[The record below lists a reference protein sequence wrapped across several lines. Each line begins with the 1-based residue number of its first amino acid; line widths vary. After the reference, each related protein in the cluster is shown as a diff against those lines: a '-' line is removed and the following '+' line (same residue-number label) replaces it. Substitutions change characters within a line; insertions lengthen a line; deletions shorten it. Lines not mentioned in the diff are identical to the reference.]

1 MQNFEEMFGKLTGYN
16 PFPWQKRLY
25 EQFCQG
31 EIPASC
37 DIPTS
42 LGKTSVIAVW
52 LLALA
57 GKEAGVQIPRRLVY
71 VVNRRTIVD
80 QSTAVVIELRKK
92 LNEAE
97 QNISS
102 PLSCIVKTL
111 KDMCA
116 VGNSDG
122 DLLSISTLRG
132 ELADNLQWRF
142 DPMRPAVM
150 IGTVDMIGS
159 KLLFSG
165 YGDTRRTRPIN
176 AGLIGCDTLIVHDEA
191 HLTPAF
197 SLLLHS
203 VEDSQNTVNPVPGIP
218 PLRVLELS
226 ATSRQTGRSIFQIDY
241 ADFSDK
247 KISERL
253 NAKKTLHLHE
263 IKTPGELA
271 EKIVTI
277 ACNHNNDGTRVVL
290 FVHSPDE
297 ATKIHDKLIKGLCE
311 KAEEKW
317 CRENNTM
324 SIPKKEKEALNN
336 RCQDNVSILTGEI
349 RGYERDKL
357 LNNTGMLPFTGEKSQ
372 EQTVYLVSTSAGEVG
387 MDLHADHMVS
397 DLSTLDS
404 MIQRLGRVN
413 RFGQTEARVDVV
425 YCAALNKEE
434 KKKQDDSNEKDEATS
449 EGEEKSETAKTKKD
463 ENLALKKTLALFTL
477 SKILLDD
484 PMFLAGL
491 PEDVGLALRTI
502 CKTLIDDG
510 MDVSPATLLE
520 LLKEKDAAEAF
531 APVPETL
538 DTTDI
543 LLDLWAQTS
552 LMDIPARPEV
562 SPWLHGIQENL
573 PETWLAWRHEL
584 ALLCDSDLTDDDITR
599 WFQKFTIASKETLRK
614 PTYRLKWTGA
624 AEKKWIESHEDCP
637 VFVLL
642 ANGQG
647 RKMTIAD
654 MAKQGKRL
662 NFATIVFPL
671 KLGGLSDSG
680 FFDIKVETPAQD
692 VADHTVQRIILEKW
706 NDQYRLVPLAEWSPS
721 TPEIAEDSD
730 NQSAWQPWTTLK
742 DAIRAA
748 EIKSRKKAVFKL
760 KVRQANEWE
769 DNVHEWWL
777 VLMKETRFKNGV
789 ASARIQT
796 IDEHN
801 LAVANIINIMSDK
814 TVLPDGIK
822 DALYLAAAHHDLG
835 KAHERWQTAAGHEP
849 ATGLAKAIS
858 GGIDW
863 RLLDGYRHELGSV
876 LKAIEVEEI
885 RTHAERDMI
894 LHLIATH
901 HGWARPHFEDRAFPT
916 EVDTETRNRTNLDI
930 MKRYINLQERFG
942 YWQLAWLESLL
953 RRADGIAS
961 MQQDEEYEEATD
973 E

>member
-1 MQNFEEMFGKLTGYN
+1 MQNFEEMFTQITGHK

-25 EQFCQG
+25 EQFCRG
-31 EIPASC
+31 DMPATC
-37 DIPTS
+37 DIPTG

-52 LLALA
+52 LLALV
-57 GKEAGVQIPRRLVY
+57 GRDAGVQLPRRLVY

-80 QSTAVVIELRKK
+80 QSTEVVIELCKRLK
-92 LNEAE
+92 EAE
-97 QNISS
+97 QDISS
-102 PLSCIVKTL
+102 SLNGVVKTL

-142 DPMRPAVM
+142 DPMKPTVI

-165 YGDTRRTRPIN
+165 YGDTRRTKPLN

-197 SLLLHS
+197 SLLLRS
-203 VEDSQNTVNPVPGIP
+203 VEDFQNKVNEVPGIP
-218 PLRVLELS
+218 PFRILELS
-226 ATSRQTGRSIFQIDY
+226 ATSRQAGSSSFQIDDTDY
-241 ADFSDK
+241 SHK
-247 KISERL
+247 EINKRL
-253 NAKKTLHLHE
+253 YAKKTLYLHE
-263 IKTPGELA
+263 IATPGELT
-271 EKIVTI
+271 EKIVSL
-277 ACNHNNDGTRVVL
+277 AFNHNDDKTRVVV
-290 FVHSPDE
+290 FVQSPEE
-297 ATKIHDKLIKGLCE
+297 AVNVHKLLVECLCK

-317 CRENNTM
+317 CKENNTARI
-324 SIPKKEKEALNN
+324 SKKEKDTLEN
-336 RCQDNVSILTGEI
+336 RCKENVSILTGEI

-357 LNNTGMLPFTGEKSQ
+357 LNNTGMLPFAGKNSP

-413 RFGQTEARVDVV
+413 RFGQTEAQVDVV
-425 YCAALNKEE
+425 YGAALSEKDTKGEKEENRETEEEDTTRWQEEGE
-434 KKKQDDSNEKDEATS
+434 KKKDKNKNPAQQ
-449 EGEEKSETAKTKKD
+449 
-463 ENLALKKTLALFTL
+463 KTLALL
-477 SKILLDD
+477 KNK
-484 PMFLAGL
+484 MAA
-491 PEDVGLALRTI
+491 E
-502 CKTLIDDG
+502 KTDSGTDA
-510 MDVSPATLLE
+510 SPAALLE
-520 LLKEKDAAEAF
+520 LLKEKEAAEAF
-531 APVPETL
+531 TPVPEAL

-562 SPWLHGIQENL
+562 APWLHGIQENL
-573 PETWLAWRHEL
+573 PETWLAWRHEI
-584 ALLCDSDLTDDDITR
+584 ALLCDSDLTEDDISR
-599 WFQKFTIASKETLRK
+599 WFQKFPILSKETLRK

-624 AEKKWIESHEDCP
+624 AEKKWIESHGDWP
-637 VFVLL
+637 IFVLL

-671 KLGGLSDSG
+671 KLGGLNDSG
-680 FFDIKVETPAQD
+680 FFDIKVETPTQD
-692 VADHTVQRIILEKW
+692 VADHTVQRIVLEKW
-706 NDQYRLVPLAEWSPS
+706 NDQYRFVPLAEWTSS
-721 TPEIAEDSD
+721 TPGGTEDSD
-730 NQSAWQPWTTLK
+730 NKSGWQPWTTVK
-742 DAIRAA
+742 DAIRVA

-769 DNVHEWWL
+769 DNLHEWWL
-777 VLMKETRFKNGV
+777 VLLKEARTENGD
-789 ASARIQT
+789 ARVRVPT

-801 LAVANIINIMSDK
+801 LAVANIIRLICEK
-814 TVLPDGIK
+814 TVLPAGIK
-822 DALYLAAAHHDLG
+822 EALILAAVHHDLG
-835 KAHERWQTAAGHEP
+835 KAYERWQTAAGHGP
-849 ATGLAKAIS
+849 AAGLAKPVS

-863 RLLDGYRHELGSV
+863 RILDGYRHELGSL
-876 LKAIEVEEI
+876 LKALEVGKIKSHTEHELI
-885 RTHAERDMI
+885 H
-894 LHLIATH
+894 HLIATH
-901 HGWARPHFEDRAFPT
+901 HGWARPHFEDRAFPP
-916 EVDTETRNRTNLDI
+916 EVDAETRNRINLDI
-930 MKRYINLQERFG
+930 MKRYISLQERFG
-942 YWQLAWLESLL
+942 YWQLAWLESLF

-961 MQQDEEYEEATD
+961 MQQGEYEEASD

>member
-1 MQNFEEMFGKLTGYN
+1 MQTFEKMFEKLTGYN

-37 DIPTS
+37 NIPTG

-92 LNEAE
+92 LNEEE

-165 YGDTRRTRPIN
+165 YGDTRRTRPLN

-226 ATSRQTGRSIFQIDY
+226 ATSRQTGRSIFQIDHT
-241 ADFSDK
+241 DFSDK

-271 EKIVTI
+271 EEIVTI

-324 SIPKKEKEALNN
+324 SIPKREKEALNN

-477 SKILLDD
+477 SK
-484 PMFLAGL
+484 
-491 PEDVGLALRTI
+491 
-502 CKTLIDDG
+502 TLIDDG

-584 ALLCDSDLTDDDITR
+584 ALLCNSDLTDDDITR

-614 PTYRLKWTGA
+614 PIYRLKWTGA

-706 NDQYRLVPLAEWSPS
+706 NDQYRLVPLAEWTPS
-721 TPEIAEDSD
+721 SSEAIEGSD
-730 NQSAWQPWTTLK
+730 NQAGWQPWSTLQ

-760 KVRQANEWE
+760 KVRQANEW
-769 DNVHEWWL
+769 DDVAHEWWL
-777 VLMKETRFKNGV
+777 VMLKK
-789 ASARIQT
+789 ARIENGGTSAHIPT

-801 LAVANIINIMSDK
+801 RAVANIISIMSDK
-814 TVLPDGIK
+814 TALPAGIK
-822 DALYLAAAHHDLG
+822 EALFLAAIHHDLG
-835 KAHERWQTAAGHEP
+835 KFHERWQMAAGHGP
-849 ATGLAKAIS
+849 AAGLAKPVS

-876 LKAIEVEEI
+876 LKALEVDKIKE
-885 RTHAERDMI
+885 HAERDLI

-901 HGWARPHFEDRAFPT
+901 HGWARPHFEERAFPP

-930 MKRYINLQERFG
+930 MKRYINLQARFG

-961 MQQDEEYEEATD
+961 MQQGEYEEASD